1 MSDLYVLYFVLIV
14 TPTGMDQVKIK
25 LLILYK
31 KVLNF
36 SALCLVHLLSKS
48 GGGNGDS
55 FVR

>member
-1 MSDLYVLYFVLIV
+1 M

-36 SALCLVHLLSKS
+36 SALCLIHLLSKS